1 MRVSQR
7 LDYAL
12 RACVVLAQR
21 NAGASPSGRADAGTY
36 ASGGE
41 IAARLGLP
49 QRVVEQQLS
58 ELARAG
64 ILRSRRGAGGG
75 HALARPAS
83 AISVGDVIRAI
94 EGDVLDVPHVTGSAT
109 SEFWERTTDSLG
121 VYLQGTTIASLAE
134 RQTELDAAA
143 AAVYYI

>member
-12 RACVVLAQR
+12 RALVMLA
-21 NAGASPSGRADAGTY
+21 GRAPAGF

-49 QRVVEQQLS
+49 QRAVEQQLS

-64 ILRSRRGAGGG
+64 LLESRRGAGGG
-75 HALARPAS
+75 HRLSRSAS
-83 AISVGDVIRAI
+83 EISVADVVRVI
-94 EGDVLDVPHVTGSAT
+94 EGNVLDVPRVSGSAT
-109 SEFWERTTDSLG
+109 SEFWARSADSFG
-121 VYLQGTTIASLAE
+121 VYLSGTTIRMLAE
-134 RQTELDAAA
+134 RQAQLDVQA

>member
-12 RACVVLAQR
+12 RATVVLAQR
-21 NAGASPSGRADAGTY
+21 GTDVY
-36 ASGGE
+36 VSGGE

-58 ELARAG
+58 ELSRAG

-75 HALARPAS
+75 HALARPAT
-83 AISVGDVIRAI
+83 VIGVADIVRAI
-94 EGDVLDVPHVTGSAT
+94 EGDVLDVPRTTGSAT
-109 SEFWERTTDSLG
+109 SEFWERTADSFG
-121 VYLQGTTIASLAE
+121 VYLEGATLQMLAE
-134 RQTELDAAA
+134 RQTQLDSQAAE
-143 AAVYYI
+143 VYYI